1 MMAGL
6 FILLAVC
13 IGLAIAGKR
22 SEALWV
28 FYPTLFLCV
37 LMLLH
42 HATSQLNIQL

>member
-6 FILLAVC
+6 FLLLAIA
-13 IGLAIAGKR
+13 IGFAIAGKR
-22 SEALWV
+22 NWSLWT

-42 HATSQLNIQL
+42 HATSHLNIQL